1 MLIKYVKH
9 VDGGTSLLSHF
20 WRWSRKEQESKVN
33 NDSMDI
39 FSLSPFLLYLPFS
52 HCTHSPSHAAQ
63 KGIIATWWAEDLTEL
78 CGHCTLSGHLESS
91 LNTNTTPVSLIAE
104 TVRRSI
110 YSTSSRGSADM
121 CPTWH
126 GQQDSGGIIFLDPV
140 HRLEYRSCSF
150 VEFCFNNFEL
160 WMHVVTN
167 RKATDY
173 KLFILQDCKNRQ
185 HTNDT

>member
-9 VDGGTSLLSHF
+9 VDRGMSLLSHF

-33 NDSMDI
+33 NGSMDI
-39 FSLSPFLLYLPFS
+39 LFLSPFLLYLPLS
-52 HCTHSPSHAAQ
+52 HCTHSPSHAVQ
-63 KGIIATWWAEDLTEL
+63 KGIITAWWAEYLTEL
-78 CGHCTLSGHLESS
+78 YGHWTLSGHLESS
-91 LNTNTTPVSLIAE
+91 LNTDTAPVSLIAE

-110 YSTSSRGSADM
+110 YSTNLQGSADP
-121 CPTWH
+121 CPTWL
-126 GQQDSGGIIFLDPV
+126 GWKDSGDIILLSPV

-167 RKATDY
+167 RKTTDY
-173 KLFILQDCKNRQ
+173 KLFILQDYKNKQ
-185 HTNDT
+185 PPNNT